1 MEKFHPVA
9 SRSRIAGSQLGRKP
23 NRVVGHRGNPSVRRT
38 PGRRLRLFRRAREGN
53 LSARVPNDGC
63 PSESFFEWPQIYA
76 LGYLWVAM
84 GGALLSASALH
95 KPARRIT
102 PLEGKLLLER
112 IERPLRKSD

>member
-1 MEKFHPVA
+1 M
-9 SRSRIAGSQLGRKP
+9 AGSRTALLVTGAILAS
-23 NRVVGHRGNPSVRRT
+23 VGLLIVAFAYSEEHAKVTYPPECRT
-38 PGRRLRLFRRAREGN
+38 M
-53 LSARVPNDGC
+53 GC

-76 LGYLWVAM
+76 FGYLWVAM
-84 GGALLSASALH
+84 GGALLSASTLL

>member
-23 NRVVGHRGNPSVRRT
+23 NRVVGHRAILASVGLLIVAFAYCEEHAKVTYPPECRT
-38 PGRRLRLFRRAREGN
+38 M
-53 LSARVPNDGC
+53 GC

-84 GGALLSASALH
+84 GGALLSASTLL